1 MCARF
6 AFTIIAFVASA
17 TVANAADVRTSPGGY
32 VGYSD
37 YGLRTEPV
45 IVYDYEPEVIVRTYW
60 EPPWRNHHY
69 FPSTGRRPKV
79 ASSTYRPVAFRRT
92 KTTTVTGRL
101 LRSFFRSSCPNIAS
115 KIAEAWNDRPLRCR
129 ANVGS

>member
-45 IVYDYEPEVIVRTYW
+45 IVYDYEPGVIVRTYW

-79 ASSTYRPVAFRRT
+79 GRLEHIPPRRVSKNEDYYRYWSASSIFFPEQLPEYRQ
-92 KTTTVTGRL
+92 
-101 LRSFFRSSCPNIAS
+101 
-115 KIAEAWNDRPLRCR
+115 
-129 ANVGS
+129 